1 MHFPSTRG
9 IAARAATAALGFAL
23 VLSQVPTAALAE
35 AAGTADAQAQAQ
47 QTAQATPD
55 ATTTQG
61 GSSAAPTSKDEA
73 ASSASAP
80 SGAPSASTT
89 SASAGAATAP
99 APGPAATSV
108 PAAGTAATS
117 ASAGATSAAATAG
130 AATPVTPAAATV
142 VPDVVR
148 IVNASGSQ
156 VRYDT
161 VLAPGT
167 KLTANAFTTEEDDWG
182 DEDETPVDASAYA
195 GYAFQW
201 YRGTSVSYG
210 TKFDS
215 YTPIAGAT
223 SRSYV
228 VADADADA
236 YLACKISFTR
246 ADGSHGELWS
256 YSSTGKVADGR
267 ATLDNAKVTGT
278 AKEGQTLSASAYVAD
293 DWGGTQQAD
302 SSAPIAWQWQ
312 QASASDGAFTD
323 IAGAT
328 QPTLTLTDALVGRF
342 LRVSATSRNNV
353 TSAAA
358 GPVVARGTQQDEEL
372 LAQAVQTL
380 APDGFSGYAPSPVYG
395 ADTNVND
402 MVRARLASLGEK
414 YADVRVVT
422 QSVETTATPD
432 PSQRGG
438 ISCDAADN
446 GKVTFFSLSPA
457 KKTVSTATSV
467 LRQVRPTF
475 RLTYGTA
482 TAWYTPA
489 KFVQLDWD
497 AAAMSA
503 ELDAAADSLA
513 PAYADGDSAGSV
525 TQAFALP
532 NKLGTGVSVSWKSSD
547 ESALALSGYSW
558 DDQTTATPNVTSA
571 DQHVTLTATVGF
583 SGSDAPRASVTRS
596 FEVTVKGDPSL
607 VQRQL
612 AEAQQKL
619 DDNFTYKNLKYIS
632 SADGDLDPV
641 AVTGDIQLPTTKT
654 LGTRWLDFDV
664 TVSYSASNQTL
675 QINGYRANVLRPVEG
690 ASDAAVEVTCK
701 VALKDD
707 PTQYV
712 TKTLEL
718 AVKPL
723 QSGAIDVELA
733 LLHRVSD
740 QFGARLLDG
749 QDAAAVTRDL
759 KPFMEAYQDASGTL
773 SWAEGVAEADA
784 AHGIVAAELAGYD
797 PMGPSDQGR
806 TFASSDSAVVSN
818 QTLRVTRPQYNTRVQ
833 ITANLASEKYGA
845 YYARYKD
852 DAGVSAELKV
862 KLSELAGTQ
871 ATASLT
877 VSGTTGKDA
886 PYVQAT
892 ASVIGVDAFGKT
904 ETWATSMQRLD
915 SGSTAW
921 DLTRATLAASG
932 ITYAAQDTSYGTY
945 LQTVTSPTTG
955 VALGSD
961 AGTGRYWQLFV
972 NGKPSDAMADSVK
985 ITDGDSV
992 VWYYSAYGDQLP
1004 ASDAAN
1010 VTASVKVVGPNA
1022 AGQSTSWVGQSEA
1035 SVPAGTTAAQLT
1047 KTVLERNGMTCDDM
1061 VGTISAA
1068 SGVLPNG
1075 QASLGYAQVAAGNRS
1090 WWQFY
1095 VNGKL
1100 SNDYAAQY
1108 VVRPGDRIEW
1118 FFGSYGEEPP
1128 AQDVTVMPDAP
1139 RPDFAAEWGAY
1150 KGTDGTGTSAAD
1162 TPTNGSRL
1170 AWACDLG
1177 TAGQTFMSDPI
1188 LVNGQVYVAVRNKL
1202 QVRDAK
1208 TGRLLQEAD
1217 LADRVESTCRIAY
1230 ANGVVVVPLRAG
1242 RVQALT
1248 ADSLKTVW
1256 LTDALPAVSGA
1267 AQQPI
1272 STPLVRDGYV
1282 YLGTAAAGYDGTS
1295 LGGTLLALNLK
1306 DGSVRW
1312 QHQEEGSGYYWAGA
1326 AQTVAGILV
1335 ADDGGNL
1342 TLHDASTGKVRAT
1355 FSLGAPSRAGI
1366 VAAGGGTVAYVVTTD
1381 GVLHRMAIAS
1391 DGALS
1396 QTGTVQF
1403 DNASTST
1410 PTLCN
1415 GKIYVGGADRR
1426 AAGTG
1431 SISVID
1437 AQSLK
1442 VECHVTT
1449 TSATKSNA
1457 IPGDVKSAP
1466 LVVTKSDGTYVYF
1479 TSNGRPGGVF
1489 MYKVG
1494 AKHVTLLYVP
1504 DQAQRQY
1511 NMASVVAAADGSLYF
1526 VNDSGFLFK
1535 LAGASTA
1542 DVLPSQE
1549 IPRQSGT
1556 EDSGKDTGKDAGKD
1570 SGKDTG
1576 KNAGKNAGSQG
1587 EKGKGPGSAH
1597 AAGAGNVAAGG
1608 KGGNGNTGA
1617 KSGAAKPGS
1626 TKLVHGTASPAG
1638 GKASGTAAASGPLT
1652 LLNDV
1657 ASDVLGIQVQD
1668 GATDGTSEGTA
1679 STGDASADAPAKTTA
1694 SKASAAASRGR
1705 TLPIWPVIGM
1715 TLGAV
1720 VLIMALLRRGKR
1732 DVQGTK

>member
-1 MHFPSTRG
+1 MHFPSTKG

-35 AAGTADAQAQAQ
+35 VAGIADAQAQAQ
-47 QTAQATPD
+47 QTAEAAPD

-61 GSSAAPTSKDEA
+61 GSSAPSASTAEA

-89 SASAGAATAP
+89 SASAGAAKAST
-99 APGPAATSV
+99 
-108 PAAGTAATS
+108 AAGTAATS
-117 ASAGATSAAATAG
+117 ASTTSTPSAASAATPAATA
-130 AATPVTPAAATV
+130 APAAATV

-148 IVNASGSQ
+148 IANASGSQ

-161 VLAPGT
+161 VIAPGT
-167 KLTANAFTTEEDDWG
+167 KLTANAYTTEEDEDDWS
-182 DEDETPVDASAYA
+182 DPDETPVTTSAYA
-195 GYAFQW
+195 DYAFQW

-228 VADADADA
+228 VTDADADA

-256 YSSTGKVADGR
+256 DSSTGKVTDGR
-267 ATLDNAKVTGT
+267 ATLDSAKVTGT
-278 AKEGQTLSASAYVAD
+278 AKEGQSLSASAYVAD
-293 DWGGTQQAD
+293 GWGGTQPAD

-312 QASASDGAFTD
+312 QASAIDGAFTD

-342 LRVSATSRNNV
+342 LRVSATSHNNV
-353 TSAAA
+353 TSTAV
-358 GPVVARGTQQDEEL
+358 GPVVACGTQQDEEL
-372 LAQAVQTL
+372 LAQAVQAL
-380 APDGFSGYAPSPVYG
+380 ASDGFSGYAPSPVYG
-395 ADTNVND
+395 TDTNVND

-414 YADVRVVT
+414 YADVQVAT

-432 PSQRGG
+432 PNQRGG

-571 DQHVTLTATVGF
+571 DQHVTLTATVSF
-583 SGSDAPRASVTRS
+583 SGSDAPRTSVTRS

-612 AEAQQKL
+612 AQAQRKL

-632 SADGDLDPV
+632 SADGDLDPA
-641 AVTGDIQLPTTKT
+641 AVTGDIQLPTTRT

-675 QINGYRANVLRPVEG
+675 QVNGYRANVLRPVEG

-712 TKTLEL
+712 TKTLRL

-723 QSGAIDVELA
+723 ESGDIDAELA
-733 LLHRVSD
+733 LLHRVRD

-749 QDAAAVTRDL
+749 QDATAVTRDL
-759 KPFMEAYQDASGTL
+759 KPFMEAYQDASGML
-773 SWAEGVAEADA
+773 SWVEGVAEADA

-852 DAGVSAELKV
+852 DTGVSAELEA
-862 KLSELAGTQ
+862 KLAELAGTQ
-871 ATASLT
+871 ATASIT

-904 ETWATSMQRLD
+904 ETWATSTQRLD
-915 SGSTAW
+915 SGATAW
-921 DLTRATLAASG
+921 DLTRATLAAGG
-932 ITYAAQDTSYGTY
+932 ITYVAQDTSYGTY
-945 LQTVTSPTTG
+945 LQSVTSPTTG
-955 VALGSD
+955 VALGND

-985 ITDGDSV
+985 ISDGDSI

-1022 AGQSTSWVGQSEA
+1022 AGQTTSWVGQSEA

-1075 QASLGYAQVAAGNRS
+1075 QASLGYAQDAAGTWS

-1108 VVRPGDRIEW
+1108 VVQPGDRIEW
-1118 FFGSYGEEPP
+1118 FFGSNGEEPP
-1128 AQDVTVMPDAP
+1128 AQDVTVTPDAP

-1150 KGTDGTGTSAAD
+1150 KGTDGTGTSTAD

-1256 LTDALPAVSGA
+1256 LTDALPAVNGA

-1282 YLGTAAAGYDGTS
+1282 YLGTDAAGYDGTS

-1366 VAAGGGTVAYVVTTD
+1366 VAAEGGTVAYVVTTD
-1381 GVLHRMAIAS
+1381 GVLYCVAIAS
-1391 DGALS
+1391 DGTLN

-1437 AQSLK
+1437 AQTLK
-1442 VECHVTT
+1442 VERHVTT
-1449 TSATKSNA
+1449 TSAVKHNA

-1466 LVVTKSDGTYVYF
+1466 LVVTKLDGTYVYF

-1494 AKHVTLLYVP
+1494 AEHVTLLYVP
-1504 DQAQRQY
+1504 EKEQRQY

-1526 VNDSGFLFK
+1526 VNDSGYLFK

-1549 IPRQSGT
+1549 IPRQSAT
-1556 EDSGKDTGKDAGKD
+1556 EDSGKDAGKD
-1570 SGKDTG
+1570 SGKDSG
-1576 KNAGKNAGSQG
+1576 KNSGKGSGANAGSRG
-1587 EKGKGPGSAH
+1587 EKAKGAGSAH
-1597 AAGAGNVAAGG
+1597 AAGTSNAAAGG
-1608 KGGNGNTGA
+1608 KADNGNAGT
-1617 KSGAAKPGS
+1617 KSGSAKPGS
-1626 TKLVHGTASPAG
+1626 TKLVHGVASPAG
-1638 GKASGTAAASGPLT
+1638 GKASGAAATSGPLA
-1652 LLNDV
+1652 LLKGV

-1668 GATDGTSEGTA
+1668 GASDGTSEGTA
-1679 STGDASADAPAKTTA
+1679 STGGASADAPAKATA
-1694 SKASAAASRGR
+1694 SKAAATASRGR

-1715 TLGAV
+1715 ALGAV

-1732 DVQGTK
+1732 DERGTK

>member
-380 APDGFSGYAPSPVYG
+380 ASDGFSGYAPSPVYG

-547 ESALALSGYSW
+547 DSALGLSGYSW
-558 DDQTTATPNVTSA
+558 DDQTTATPSQGTQ
-571 DQHVTLTATVGF
+571 DRHVTLTATVSF
-583 SGSDAPRASVTRS
+583 SGSDAPSGSVTRT
-596 FEVTVKGDPSL
+596 FDVTVKGDPSL

-852 DAGVSAELKV
+852 DTGVSAELEA
-862 KLSELAGTQ
+862 KLAELAGTQ
-871 ATASLT
+871 ATASIT

-904 ETWATSMQRLD
+904 ETWATSTQRLD
-915 SGSTAW
+915 SGATAW
-921 DLTRATLAASG
+921 DLTRATLAAGG
-932 ITYAAQDTSYGTY
+932 ITYVAQDTSYGTY
-945 LQTVTSPTTG
+945 LQSVTSPTTG
-955 VALGSD
+955 VALGYD
-961 AGTGRYWQLFV
+961 AGTGRDWQLFV

-985 ITDGDSV
+985 ISDGDSI

-1022 AGQSTSWVGQSEA
+1022 AGQTTSWVGQSEA

-1075 QASLGYAQVAAGNRS
+1075 QASLGYAQDAAGTWS

-1108 VVRPGDRIEW
+1108 VVQPGDRIEW
-1118 FFGSYGEEPP
+1118 FFGSNGEEPP

-1150 KGTDGTGTSAAD
+1150 KGTDGTGTSTAD

-1256 LTDALPAVSGA
+1256 LTDALPAVNGA

-1282 YLGTAAAGYDGTS
+1282 YLGTDAAGYDGTS

-1366 VAAGGGTVAYVVTTD
+1366 VAAEGGTVAYVVTTD
-1381 GVLHRMAIAS
+1381 GVLYRVAIAS
-1391 DGALS
+1391 DGTLN

-1437 AQSLK
+1437 AQTLK
-1442 VECHVTT
+1442 VERHVTT
-1449 TSATKSNA
+1449 TSAVKHNA

-1466 LVVTKSDGTYVYF
+1466 LVVTKLDGTYVYF

-1494 AKHVTLLYVP
+1494 AEHVTLLYVP
-1504 DQAQRQY
+1504 EKEQRQY

-1526 VNDSGFLFK
+1526 VNDSGYLFK

-1549 IPRQSGT
+1549 IPRQSAT
-1556 EDSGKDTGKDAGKD
+1556 EDSGKDAGKD
-1570 SGKDTG
+1570 SGKDSG
-1576 KNAGKNAGSQG
+1576 KNSGKNAGSQG
-1587 EKGKGPGSAH
+1587 EKGKGSGSAH
-1597 AAGAGNVAAGG
+1597 AAGAGNTAAGG
-1608 KGGNGNTGA
+1608 KGGNGSAGT
-1617 KSGAAKPGS
+1617 KSGSAKPGS
-1626 TKLVHGTASPAG
+1626 MKVVHGVASPAG
-1638 GKASGTAAASGPLT
+1638 GKASGAAATSGPLA
-1652 LLNDV
+1652 LLKGV

-1668 GATDGTSEGTA
+1668 GASDGTSEGTA
-1679 STGDASADAPAKTTA
+1679 STGGTSADAPAKATA
-1694 SKASAAASRGR
+1694 SKAAATASRGR

-1715 TLGAV
+1715 ALGAV

-1732 DVQGTK
+1732 DERGTK

>member
-1 MHFPSTRG
+1 MHFPSTKG

-23 VLSQVPTAALAE
+23 VLSQVPAAALAE
-35 AAGTADAQAQAQ
+35 AAGTAG
-47 QTAQATPD
+47 AQATAQQISAEAAPD
-55 ATTTQG
+55 AATTQG
-61 GSSAAPTSKDEA
+61 EPAAAP
-73 ASSASAP
+73 AP
-80 SGAPSASTT
+80 EGEAPSAAGST
-89 SASAGAATAP
+89 SATPAAPDAATAS
-99 APGPAATSV
+99 AVASV
-108 PAAGTAATS
+108 
-117 ASAGATSAAATAG
+117 AAATA
-130 AATPVTPAAATV
+130 ATPAAATSSAKAAPAV
-142 VPDVVR
+142 ATVAPEVAR
-148 IVNASGSQ
+148 IVSASGSQ

-161 VLAPGT
+161 VVAPGA
-167 KLTANAFTTEEDDWG
+167 KLTVNAYTTEEDDWG
-182 DEDETPVDASAYA
+182 DEDEAPVDTSAYA

-201 YRGTSVSYG
+201 YRGTVVSYS

-223 SRSYV
+223 SRSYTV
-228 VADADADA
+228 VDADADS

-256 YSSTGKVADGR
+256 DSSTGKVADGR
-267 ATLDNAKVTGT
+267 ATLDSAKVAGT
-278 AKEGQTLSASAYVAD
+278 AKEGQTLLASAYVANG
-293 DWGGTQQAD
+293 WGGTTEAD
-302 SSAPIAWQWQ
+302 LSSSVAWQWQ
-312 QASASDGAFTD
+312 QASASDGTYVD

-328 QPTLTLTDALVGRF
+328 KSTFTLTDALVGRF
-342 LRVSATSRNNV
+342 LRVRASSRNNV
-353 TSAAA
+353 TSAAV

-372 LAQAVQTL
+372 LAQAVKAL
-380 APDGFSGYAPSPVYG
+380 ESDGFSGYAPSPVYG
-395 ADTNVND
+395 TDANVND
-402 MVRARLASLGEK
+402 MVHARLVSLGEK
-414 YADVRVVT
+414 YADVQVAT
-422 QSVETTATPD
+422 QSVETTATSD

-446 GKVTFFSLSPA
+446 GKVTFFSLSPQ
-457 KKTVSTATSV
+457 KKTVSTSMSV
-467 LRQVRPTF
+467 LRQVKPTF
-475 RLTYGTA
+475 RLKYGTA

-489 KFVQLDWD
+489 KYVQLDWD
-497 AAAMSA
+497 QKAMSA

-513 PAYADGDSAGSV
+513 PAYATGDSADSV
-525 TQAFALP
+525 TQKFTLP
-532 NKLGTGVSVSWKSSD
+532 NKAGTGVSVSWKSSD
-547 ESALALSGYSW
+547 DSALGLSGYSW
-558 DDQTTATPNVTSA
+558 DDQTTATPSQGTQ
-571 DQHVTLTATVGF
+571 DRHVTLTATVSF
-583 SGSDAPRASVTRS
+583 SGSDAPSGSVTRT
-596 FEVTVKGDPSL
+596 FDVTVKGDPSL